1 MKVKARTSTCHPDL
15 GSWRRSINR
24 LAVTTQSK
32 PQAPPIDDQL
42 GRHAGLP
49 GPDVRWVMQSV
60 AGFLGADH
68 DRLDALLADAADG
81 GGSAEDRRADAIR
94 EFISGLRRHI
104 AWEEEILFPAFEA
117 RTGMADAGPTA
128 VMRMEHERIEQL
140 LAALEIRADAGDLD
154 GLIADLVAILGAH
167 NGKEEMILYPWI
179 DRELAP
185 AEVQAIV
192 GRMTDSA

>member
-1 MKVKARTSTCHPDL
+1 ME
-15 GSWRRSINR
+15 
-24 LAVTTQSK
+24 
-32 PQAPPIDDQL
+32 
-42 GRHAGLP
+42 
-49 GPDVRWVMQSV
+49 SV

-68 DRLDALLADAADG
+68 DRLDALLADAAGG
-81 GGSAEDRRADAIR
+81 GGSAGDRGSDAIR
-94 EFISGLRRHI
+94 DFISGLRCHI

-128 VMRMEHERIEQL
+128 VMRMEHDRIEQL
-140 LAALEIRADAGDLD
+140 LAALEIRADADADAGDLD

-185 AEVQAIV
+185 DEVEAIV
-192 GRMTDSA
+192 GRMTGSA